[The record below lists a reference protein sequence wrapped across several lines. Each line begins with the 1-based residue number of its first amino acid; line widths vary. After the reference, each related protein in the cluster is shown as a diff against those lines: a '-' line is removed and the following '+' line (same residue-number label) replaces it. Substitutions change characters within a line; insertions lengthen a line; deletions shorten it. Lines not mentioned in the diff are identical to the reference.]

1 MGDEVNLRPHFCKR
15 LEVVGVLHSGCHEV
29 AASHHESEAAVGA
42 SLKPGWSMF
51 RKPCLCVILLEFHI
65 EF

>member
-42 SLKPGWSMF
+42 SLNPGRNIF
-51 RKPCLCVILLEFHI
+51 RAAVLVHYPILKFI
-65 EF
+65 